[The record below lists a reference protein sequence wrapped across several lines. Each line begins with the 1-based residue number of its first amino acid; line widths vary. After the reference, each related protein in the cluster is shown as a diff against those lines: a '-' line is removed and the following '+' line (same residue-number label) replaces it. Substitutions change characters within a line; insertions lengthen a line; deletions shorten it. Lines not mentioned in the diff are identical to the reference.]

1 MMVGACTQTIIHKT
15 NKTTNVV
22 GSTSQYKTAQNK
34 KERLKTSLLRGATG
48 IRTRDTRIFSP
59 LLYQLSYGTIVMSC
73 LICLSE
79 CKDIHFFLICKLF
92 RKNYFIFFHH
102 PCNKISYN
110 PIYQQFTVEIKIQK
124 KSIEI
129 TASILEFD
137 NTGLLRKSF
146 TPLLFEHITN
156 ENREV
161 GVAFG
166 EAELVSDVG
175 TLVVVSW
182 LACVGLDVLTL

>member
-1 MMVGACTQTIIHKT
+1 M
-15 NKTTNVV
+15 
-22 GSTSQYKTAQNK
+22 
-34 KERLKTSLLRGATG
+34 
-48 IRTRDTRIFSP
+48 
-59 LLYQLSYGTIVMSC
+59 
-73 LICLSE
+73 
-79 CKDIHFFLICKLF
+79 
-92 RKNYFIFFHH
+92 FFHH

-124 KSIEI
+124 KSTEI
-129 TASILEFD
+129 TASILKFD
-137 NTGLLRKSF
+137 NTELLRKSF

-175 TLVVVSW
+175 TLVVVSR